1 MAARL
6 EHVFPYL
13 RGEQIKVRVRQLSSR
28 SLRGEDLFKSQ
39 SSQSFERLVARE
51 RSFSSPATRKAEDKR
66 MWNDFFSVPADNE
79 ENNVENSDD
88 TNEVRLTF
96 IEVCVVIEYEL
107 Y

>member
-1 MAARL
+1 
-6 EHVFPYL
+6 
-13 RGEQIKVRVRQLSSR
+13 
-28 SLRGEDLFKSQ
+28 
-39 SSQSFERLVARE
+39 
-51 RSFSSPATRKAEDKR
+51 

>member
-1 MAARL
+1 VAARL

-28 SLRGEDLFKSQ
+28 SLRGEDIFKSQ

-66 MWNDFFSVPADNE
+66 MWNDFFSVQ

-96 IEVCVVIEYEL
+96 IEVCVVIEYER